1 MKRDSRRIFSSAE
14 QLGRFSPALLIRF
27 AHKHP
32 EDFKALIESGV
43 IPPEDQADK
52 LDLAAMVPILTS
64 TGVSEELAD
73 ALFMINAIASPKN
86 RGLLESEMKRRSIIL
101 PTPPA
106 ESHADFVLRAWLHDP
121 RLLEAAAFRVVM
133 AARRSFAYFVPTE
146 TTVAAGIPTVTEATL
161 SALNAKIRTNLGP
174 KSRGRGLTII
184 PYLDSPAADWYLIR
198 RSRLPE
204 RITFHNEEE
213 KEEHK
218 SVWLR
223 VFDVVVFDR
232 LTGVLKVNCREG
244 IEDVYRTAFGS
255 VYARDMLFFDDRSIF
270 TLAPLRSADIT
281 TLDCRDIDGLTHVAL
296 EYCEF
301 ERYRFN
307 TLMKES
313 VQTGDWYAEVAGR
326 SSPVPEGAS
335 VPSQAVFQISF
346 TGRKNPTKCHVH
358 QGNRLAF
365 GRDEHAG
372 PIEEFL
378 RKRGF
383 MQHVSVIRHDI
394 AA

>member
-1 MKRDSRRIFSSAE
+1 MNRDSRRIFSSVE

-27 AHKHP
+27 AHKLQA
-32 EDFKALIESGV
+32 DFKSLIESGH
-43 IPPEDQADK
+43 IPTEQNADK
-52 LDLAAMVPILTS
+52 LDLAALVPLLTN
-64 TGVSEELAD
+64 TRVSEELGD

-101 PTPPA
+101 PTPSA

-121 RLLEAAAFRVVM
+121 LLLEAAAFRAVM
-133 AARRSFAYFVPTE
+133 AARRSFAYFIPSN
-146 TTVAAGIPTVTEATL
+146 TTLAAGIPTVTEATL
-161 SALNAKIRTNLGP
+161 AALKAKIRTNLGP
-174 KSRGRGLTII
+174 KNRGRGLTII
-184 PYLDSPAADWYLIR
+184 PYLDSPVADWYLIR

-204 RITFHNEEE
+204 RITFHNEKEE
-213 KEEHK
+213 EEHK

-232 LTGVLKVNCREG
+232 LTGILKVNCREG

-255 VYARDMLFFDDRSIF
+255 IYAGDMLFFDNRSIF
-270 TLAPLRSADIT
+270 TLEPLKSADTT
-281 TLDCRDIDGLTHVAL
+281 TLDCRDIEGLAHVAL

-301 ERYRFN
+301 ERYHFN
-307 TLMKES
+307 TLMRES
-313 VQTGDWYAEVAGR
+313 IQTSDWYTEVGGR
-326 SSPVPEGAS
+326 ASPVPEGAS
-335 VPSQAVFQISF
+335 VPSQAVFEIRFS
-346 TGRKNPTKCHVH
+346 GRKASTKCHVH

-383 MQHVSVIRHDI
+383 MQHVSVIRRDI